1 MHKPKTKEKL
11 VLPQRAGPHPNPN
24 PTQAPQ
30 VPLLPWLAQETGDTA
45 LGMREG
51 RWQWVGGWAAASH
64 YTWEAA
70 PRSHPVFWKF
80 PP

>member
-30 VPLLPWLAQETGDTA
+30 VPLLAWLTQETGDTA
-45 LGMREG
+45 LGMRREVA
-51 RWQWVGGWAAASH
+51 VGGWVGSSVPLH
-64 YTWEAA
+64 VGSST
-70 PRSHPVFWKF
+70 
-80 PP
+80 